1 MSIET
6 RQLEPTLVWN
16 HFEDL
21 NAVPRPSKR
30 EERVIAFMESFAK
43 SLNLPCEKDETGNLL
58 ISKPATAGMENRKMV
73 VMQAHLDMV
82 HQKNSDTVFDFEEE
96 GIRTYI
102 DGDWVKAEGTTL
114 GADNGMGVAAIM
126 AVLSSTNMAHPAIE
140 ALFTVDE
147 EAGMTGAQNL
157 KPGWL
162 KGDILLNLDTEEDDE
177 LSIGCAGGV
186 DTDIEWKYE
195 QEGLEGDYQALEI
208 KVTGLSGG
216 HSGMDIIK
224 GRGNANKIMNRFM
237 WGADKE
243 FGLRI
248 VSIDGGSLRNAIPR
262 ESSAVI
268 LVPHLKMTNIKA
280 YWDSLIKEIQLEFTT
295 TDPAVQIKYTDA
307 TVSSNQAMSLA
318 DQQKLVLAIQACHDG
333 IKRMSPDVDDLVES
347 SNNLARVEVKN
358 GKVQAKCL
366 TRSDRE
372 SGKWDLA
379 HAVAAPFLLL
389 GAEVNHSGS
398 YPGWKLDPNARM
410 LGMMKALYVE
420 LFNEDPKVLACHAG
434 LECGLLGQHYPHLEM
449 ISFGPTIRGAH
460 SPDERVHIK
469 SVQKFWG
476 YLQEALKRIPAKD

>member
-6 RQLEPTLVWN
+6 RQLEPTSVWR

-58 ISKPATAGMENRKMV
+58 ITKPASPGMENRKMV

-102 DGDWVKAEGTTL
+102 DGEWVKAEGTTL

-126 AVLSSTNMAHPAIE
+126 AVLSSTDVAHPAIE

-162 KGDILLNLDTEEDDE
+162 KGEILLNLDTEEDDE

-186 DTDIEWKYE
+186 DTDIKWSYT
-195 QEGLEGDYQALEI
+195 QEKLDGDYKALQI
-208 KVTGLSGG
+208 SVSGLSGG

-224 GRGNANKIMNRFM
+224 GRGNANKIMNRFF
-237 WGADKE
+237 WGADKD

-262 ESSAVI
+262 ESTAVV
-268 LVPHLKMTNIKA
+268 LVPHKKLNDLKAHWEGLT
-280 YWDSLIKEIQLEFTT
+280 KEIQLEFAT
-295 TDPAVQIKYTDA
+295 TDPAVQVKFTD
-307 TVSSNQAMSLA
+307 SSVNDNQAMALA
-318 DQQKLVLAIQACHDG
+318 DQQKLILAIQACHDG
-333 IKRMSPDVDDLVES
+333 VKRMSPDVKDLVES

-358 GKVQAKCL
+358 GNAQAKCL

-379 HAVAAPFLLL
+379 HSVAAPFHML

-410 LGMMKALYVE
+410 LGMMKALYKE
-420 LFNEDPKVLACHAG
+420 LFKEEPKILACHAG

-460 SPDERVHIK
+460 SPDERVNIK

-476 YLQEALKRIPAKD
+476 YLQEALKRIPLKD

>member
-1 MSIET
+1 MSSET
-6 RQLEPTLVWN
+6 RKLEPASVWN

-21 NAVPRPSKR
+21 NAVPRASKK

-58 ISKPATAGMENRKMV
+58 IRKPATAGMEDRKMV

-82 HQKNSDTVFDFEEE
+82 HQKNADTVFDFETE

-102 DGDWVKAEGTTL
+102 DDEWVKAEGTTL

-126 AVLSSTNMAHPAIE
+126 AVLSSDDVAHSAIE

-186 DTDIEWKYE
+186 DTDIKWEYE
-195 QEGLEGDYQALEI
+195 QESLEGDYQALEI
-208 KVTGLSGG
+208 KVSGLTGG
-216 HSGMDIIK
+216 HSGMDIIE
-224 GRGNANKIMNRFM
+224 GRGNANKIMNRM
-237 WGADKE
+237 VWGTDKRL
-243 FGLRI
+243 GLRI

-262 ESSAVI
+262 ESIAVV
-268 LVPHLKMTNIKA
+268 LVPHHKLNDIKP
-280 YWDSLIKEIQLEFTT
+280 YWDNLINELREEFAT
-295 TDPAVQIKYTDA
+295 TDPALQISYKDITVDA
-307 TVSSNQAMSLA
+307 DTAMALD

-333 IKRMSPDVDDLVES
+333 IKRMSPDVANLVES

-358 GKVQAKCL
+358 GKGQAKCL

-379 HAVAAPFLLL
+379 HAVSAPFIML

-398 YPGWKLDPNARM
+398 YPGWKLDPSAPM
-410 LGMMKALYVE
+410 LEMMKALYIE
-420 LFNEDPKVLACHAG
+420 LFKDEPKVLACHAG
-434 LECGLLGQHYPHLEM
+434 LECGLLGQHYPNLEM

-476 YLQEALKRIPAKD
+476 YLQEALKRIPKKV